1 MGKSGSRYQVAP
13 PGGADD
19 HGQSGDDVVS
29 RGHHRKEE
37 DGAQEAA
44 KVVDGVLE
52 PGKVPQV
59 NFLNL

>member
-1 MGKSGSRYQVAP
+1 MAP

-19 HGQSGDDVVS
+19 HGKSGYDVVS
-29 RGHHRKEE
+29 RGHHREEE

-52 PGKVPQV
+52 PDKVPQV